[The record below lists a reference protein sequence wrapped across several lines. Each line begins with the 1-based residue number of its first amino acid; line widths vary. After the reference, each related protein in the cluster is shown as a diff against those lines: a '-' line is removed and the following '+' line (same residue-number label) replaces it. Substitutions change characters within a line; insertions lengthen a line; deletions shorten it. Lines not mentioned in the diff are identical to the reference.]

1 VTAAFLALTPQQ
13 LVPQLAFLSPERL
26 LILLVIP
33 LLVLAY
39 IFASRRKNRRGM
51 RFTNT
56 SMLAVVVPKQ
66 SQWRRHLAV
75 ALSLLSL
82 ITLTA
87 AFARPKTQV
96 DVPRE
101 RATIVVVID
110 ASLSMQAT
118 DVQPNRLAAAKQAA
132 VAFVKSL
139 PEKYNVA
146 VVSMSGNP
154 SILVPPTLAHNT
166 VENAINTIQLQE
178 STAIGEAIITAMRA
192 LEQAPKDPSNP
203 NSVAPGAIV
212 LLSDG
217 SNTAG
222 RAPAQ
227 AAAEARSAKVPVYTI
242 AYGTENGYVDLDGK
256 REPVPVDHSQMKDI
270 AQTTG
275 GRYFSA
281 ATPEELKT
289 VYANIGSQVGY
300 EKADREVTARFAG
313 YGLALAVLAALGA
326 ISLGAKWP

>member
-1 VTAAFLALTPQQ
+1 MTTAAAG
-13 LVPQLAFLSPERL
+13 LVPQLAFIAPDRL

-33 LLVLAY
+33 LLVAAY

-56 SMLAVVVPKQ
+56 SMLEVVVPKQ

-101 RATIVVVID
+101 RATVVLVID

-118 DVQPNRLAAAKQAA
+118 DVQPSRLDAAKQAA
-132 VAFVKSL
+132 AEFVEQL
-139 PEKYNVA
+139 PERYNVS
-146 VVSMSGNP
+146 VVSMAGSA
-154 SILVPPTLAHNT
+154 SVLVPPTTAHNT
-166 VENAINTIQLQE
+166 VANAIASIQLQD
-178 STAIGEAIITAMRA
+178 STAIGEGIITGLRA
-192 LEQAPKDPSNP
+192 LQQAPKDPGSP
-203 NSVAPGAIV
+203 NSIAPGAIV

-217 SNTAG
+217 ANTVG
-222 RAPAQ
+222 RAPQQ
-227 AAAEARSAKVPVYTI
+227 AAAEAGAAKVPVYTI

-256 REPVPVDHSQMKDI
+256 REPVPVDHDQMRQVAKLS
-270 AQTTG
+270 G
-275 GRYFSA
+275 GEYFAA
-281 ATPEELKT
+281 ATAEQLRT
-289 VYANIGSQVGY
+289 VYENIGSEVGY
-300 EKADREVTARFAG
+300 EKADREVTSRFAG
-313 YGLALAVLAALGA
+313 YGLAFAVLAALGA
-326 ISLGAKWP
+326 ISLGARWP

>member
-1 VTAAFLALTPQQ
+1 VTTDVALAGP
-13 LVPQLAFLSPERL
+13 VPQLAFLSPERL

-33 LLVLAY
+33 LLILAY

-56 SMLAVVVPKQ
+56 SMLEVVVPKQ
-66 SQWRRHLAV
+66 SQWRRHVAV

-87 AFARPKTQV
+87 AFARPKTSV

-101 RATIVVVID
+101 RATIVLVLD

-118 DVQPNRLAAAKQAA
+118 DVRPTRLDAAKAAAVQ
-132 VAFVKSL
+132 FVKDL
-139 PEKYNVA
+139 PDKFNVS
-146 VVSMSGNP
+146 VVSMAGNA

-166 VENAINTIQLQE
+166 VENAINSIQLQD
-178 STAIGEAIITAMRA
+178 STAIGEGIATAMRA
-192 LEQAPKDPSNP
+192 LQQAPKDPDNP
-203 NSVAPGAIV
+203 DSIAPGAIV

-222 RAPAQ
+222 RSPQ
-227 AAAEARSAKVPVYTI
+227 QSAAEAREAKVPIYTI

-256 REPVPVDHSQMKDI
+256 REPVPVDHQQMAEI
-270 AQTTG
+270 AQLSG
-275 GRYFSA
+275 GETFTA
-281 ATPEELKT
+281 ATASELRR
-289 VYANIGSQVGY
+289 VYQNIGSEVGY
-300 EKADREVTARFAG
+300 EKADREVTSRFAG
-313 YGLALAVLAALGA
+313 YGLAFAVLAALGA

>member
-1 VTAAFLALTPQQ
+1 VTLDLPALQVTPLAALS
-13 LVPQLAFLSPERL
+13 FLSPDRL

-56 SMLAVVVPKQ
+56 SMLDVVVPKQ
-66 SQWRRHLAV
+66 SQWRRHVAV

-101 RATIVVVID
+101 RATVVLVID

-118 DVQPNRLAAAKQAA
+118 DVKPTRLDAAKEAA
-132 VAFVKSL
+132 IEFVARL
-139 PEKYNVA
+139 PEKYNVS
-146 VVSMSGNP
+146 VVSMAGSAAV
-154 SILVPPTLAHNT
+154 LVPPTTAHNT
-166 VENAINTIQLQE
+166 VENAIRSIRLQD
-178 STAIGEAIITAMRA
+178 STAIGEGIATGLAA
-192 LEQAPKDPSNP
+192 LRQAPKNPDDPDA
-203 NSVAPGAIV
+203 VAPGAIV
-212 LLSDG
+212 LLTDG
-217 SNTAG
+217 KNTTG
-222 RAPAQ
+222 RAPLQ
-227 AAAEARSAKVPVYTI
+227 AAADAKAAKVPVYTI

-256 REPVPVDHSQMKDI
+256 REPVPVDHEAMREI
-270 AQTTG
+270 ATVTG
-275 GRYFSA
+275 GRYFAA
-281 ATPEELKT
+281 ATADELKS
-289 VYANIGSQVGY
+289 VYENIGSDVGY

>member
-1 VTAAFLALTPQQ
+1 VG
-13 LVPQLAFLSPERL
+13 LVPQLAFLAPERL

-33 LLVLAY
+33 LMVAAY

-56 SMLAVVVPKQ
+56 SMLEVVVPKQ
-66 SQWRRHLAV
+66 SQWRRHVAV

-101 RATIVVVID
+101 RATVVLVLD

-118 DVQPNRLAAAKQAA
+118 DVRPSRLDAAKQAA
-132 VAFVKSL
+132 TEFVEQL
-139 PEKYNVA
+139 PEKYNVS
-146 VVSMSGNP
+146 VVSMAGAT
-154 SILVPPTLAHNT
+154 SILVPPTTAHNT
-166 VENAINTIQLQE
+166 VESAINSIRLQD
-178 STAIGEAIITAMRA
+178 STAIGEGIVAALRA
-192 LEQAPKDPSNP
+192 LQQAPQDPDNP
-203 NSVAPGAIV
+203 DSVAPGAIV

-217 SNTAG
+217 FNTAG
-222 RAPAQ
+222 RSPQQ
-227 AAAEARSAKVPVYTI
+227 AAVDAGAAEVPVYTI

-256 REPVPVDHSQMKDI
+256 REPVPVDHEAMRQVAELS
-270 AQTTG
+270 G
-275 GRYFSA
+275 GEYFAA
-281 ATPEELKT
+281 ATAEQLQT
-289 VYANIGSQVGY
+289 VYENIGSEVGY
-300 EKADREVTARFAG
+300 EKADREITARFAG

-326 ISLGAKWP
+326 ISLGARWP

>member
-1 VTAAFLALTPQQ
+1 MTPQ
-13 LVPQLAFLSPERL
+13 LSGVVPQLSFLDPQRL

-33 LLVLAY
+33 LLVAAY
-39 IFASRRKNRRGM
+39 VYATRRKNRRGM

-101 RATIVVVID
+101 RATVVLVLD

-118 DVQPNRLAAAKQAA
+118 DVAPTRLDAAKKAA
-132 VAFVKSL
+132 TDFVASL
-139 PEKYNVA
+139 PEKYNVS
-146 VVSMSGNP
+146 VVSMAGSA
-154 SILVPPTLAHNT
+154 SVLVPPTTAHNT
-166 VENAINTIQLQE
+166 VENAIGTIKLQD
-178 STAIGEAIITAMRA
+178 STAIGEGIYTGLRA
-192 LEQAPKDPSNP
+192 LEQAPKDPAQP

-217 SNTAG
+217 SNTVG
-222 RAPAQ
+222 RAPEQ
-227 AAAEARSAKVPVYTI
+227 AATDARAAKVPVYTI

-256 REPVPVDHSQMKDI
+256 REPVPVDHDEMRSV
-270 AQTTG
+270 AQLSG
-275 GRYFSA
+275 GEYFAA
-281 ATPEELKT
+281 ATADQLKQ
-289 VYANIGSQVGY
+289 VYENIGSEVGY
-300 EKADREVTARFAG
+300 EKADREVTSRFAG

-326 ISLGAKWP
+326 ISLGARWP

>member
-1 VTAAFLALTPQQ
+1 MSELAMLT
-13 LVPQLAFLSPERL
+13 PQLAFIAPQRL

-33 LLVLAY
+33 LLILAY

-56 SMLAVVVPKQ
+56 SMLDVVVPKQ

-87 AFARPKTQV
+87 AFARPKTLV

-101 RATIVVVID
+101 RATVVLVID

-118 DVQPNRLAAAKQAA
+118 DVKPTRLDAAKEAA
-132 VAFVKSL
+132 IEFVTQL

-146 VVSMSGNP
+146 VVSMAGTAAV
-154 SILVPPTLAHNT
+154 LVPPTTAHNT
-166 VENAINTIQLQE
+166 VENAIRSIQLQD
-178 STAIGEAIITAMRA
+178 STAIGEGIATALSA
-192 LEQAPKDPSNP
+192 LRQAPKDPNDP
-203 NSVAPGAIV
+203 DAVAPGAIV
-212 LLSDG
+212 LLTDG
-217 SNTAG
+217 KNTTG
-222 RAPAQ
+222 RAPLQ
-227 AAAEARSAKVPVYTI
+227 AAGEAKAAEVPIYTI
-242 AYGTENGYVDLDGK
+242 AYGTENGYVELDGK
-256 REPVPVDHSQMKDI
+256 REPVPVDHEAMQEI
-270 AQTTG
+270 AELTE
-275 GRYFSA
+275 GRYFAA
-281 ATPEELKT
+281 ATAEELKT
-289 VYANIGSQVGY
+289 VYENIGSSVGY
-300 EKADREVTARFAG
+300 EKADREVTSRFAG

>member
-1 VTAAFLALTPQQ
+1 MSE
-13 LVPQLAFLSPERL
+13 LAFIAPQRL
-26 LILLVIP
+26 FILLVIP
-33 LLVLAY
+33 LLILAY

-56 SMLAVVVPKQ
+56 SMLDVVVPKQ

-101 RATIVVVID
+101 RATVVLVID

-118 DVQPNRLAAAKQAA
+118 DVKPTRLDAAKEAA
-132 VAFVKSL
+132 VDFVTRL

-146 VVSMSGNP
+146 VVSMAGTAAV
-154 SILVPPTLAHNT
+154 LVPPTTAHNT
-166 VENAINTIQLQE
+166 VENAIRSIQLQD
-178 STAIGEAIITAMRA
+178 STAIGEGIATALSA
-192 LEQAPKDPSNP
+192 LRQAPKDPNNP
-203 NSVAPGAIV
+203 DAVAPGAIV
-212 LLSDG
+212 LLTDG
-217 SNTAG
+217 KNTAG
-222 RAPAQ
+222 RAPLQAAGEAQ
-227 AAAEARSAKVPVYTI
+227 AAGVPIYTI
-242 AYGTENGYVDLDGK
+242 AYGTENGYVELDGK
-256 REPVPVDHSQMKDI
+256 REPVPVDHEAMQEI
-270 AQTTG
+270 AEVTD
-275 GRYFSA
+275 GRYFAA
-281 ATPEELKT
+281 ATADELKT
-289 VYANIGSQVGY
+289 VYENIGSSVGY
-300 EKADREVTARFAG
+300 EKADREVTSRFAG

>member
-1 VTAAFLALTPQQ
+1 MSPLILGVD
-13 LVPQLAFLSPERL
+13 FLSPARL

-33 LLVLAY
+33 LLVLGY
-39 IFASRRKNRRGM
+39 VFAARRKNRRGM

-56 SMLAVVVPKQ
+56 SMLDVVVPKQ
-66 SQWRRHLAV
+66 SQWRRHVAV

-96 DVPRE
+96 EVPRE
-101 RATIVVVID
+101 RATVVLVID
-110 ASLSMQAT
+110 ASQSMQAT
-118 DVQPNRLAAAKQAA
+118 DVKPTRLDAAKKAA
-132 VAFVKSL
+132 IDFVRQL
-139 PEKYNVA
+139 PEKFNVSI
-146 VVSMSGNP
+146 VSMAGSAA
-154 SILVPPTLAHNT
+154 ILVPPTTAHNT
-166 VENAINTIQLQE
+166 VETAINSIQLQD
-178 STAIGEAIITAMRA
+178 STAIGEGISTALRA
-192 LEQAPKDPSNP
+192 LQQAPQDPKNP

-222 RAPAQ
+222 QAPLQ
-227 AAAEARSAKVPVYTI
+227 AAGEAKAAKVPIYTI

-256 REPVPVDHSQMKDI
+256 RQPVPVDHEEMQQI
-270 AQTTG
+270 AQQTG
-275 GRYFSA
+275 GEYFTA
-281 ATPEELKT
+281 ATPDQLKK
-289 VYANIGSQVGY
+289 VYTNIGSAVGY

-313 YGLALAVLAALGA
+313 YGLAFAVLAALGA

>member
-1 VTAAFLALTPQQ
+1 VIPLILG
-13 LVPQLAFLSPERL
+13 VDFLSPARL

-33 LLVLAY
+33 LLVFAY
-39 IFASRRKNRRGM
+39 VFATRRKNRRGM

-56 SMLAVVVPKQ
+56 SMLDVVVPKQ
-66 SQWRRHLAV
+66 SQWRRHVAV

-87 AFARPKTQV
+87 AFARPKTQIE
-96 DVPRE
+96 VPRE
-101 RATIVVVID
+101 RATVVLVID

-118 DVQPNRLAAAKQAA
+118 DVKPTRLDAAKKAA
-132 VAFVKSL
+132 IDFVRQL
-139 PEKYNVA
+139 PEKYNVSI
-146 VVSMSGNP
+146 VSMAGSAA
-154 SILVPPTLAHNT
+154 ILVPPTTAHNT
-166 VENAINTIQLQE
+166 VETAINSIQLQE
-178 STAIGEAIITAMRA
+178 STAIGDGISTALRA
-192 LEQAPKDPSNP
+192 LQQAPQDPKNP

-222 RAPAQ
+222 QAPLQ
-227 AAAEARSAKVPVYTI
+227 AAGEAKAAKVPIYTI

-256 REPVPVDHSQMKDI
+256 RQPVPVDHGQMQQI
-270 AQTTG
+270 AQQTG
-275 GRYFSA
+275 GEYFSA
-281 ATPEELKT
+281 ATPEQLKK
-289 VYANIGSQVGY
+289 VYTNIGSAVGY

-313 YGLALAVLAALGA
+313 YGLAFAVLAALGA

>member
-1 VTAAFLALTPQQ
+1 VIPLFAFLAPD
-13 LVPQLAFLSPERL
+13 RL
-26 LILLVIP
+26 LILVAIPVLVA
-33 LLVLAY
+33 AY

-56 SMLAVVVPKQ
+56 SMLAVVIPKQ

-87 AFARPKTQV
+87 AFARPKTQIN
-96 DVPRE
+96 VPRE
-101 RATIVVVID
+101 RATVVLVID

-118 DVQPNRLAAAKQAA
+118 DVVRT
-132 VAFVKSL
+132 L
-139 PEKYNVA
+139 PEKFNVS
-146 VVSMSGNP
+146 VVSMAGSA
-154 SILVPPTLAHNT
+154 SILVPPTLAHDT
-166 VENAINTIQLQE
+166 VENAINGIKLQE
-178 STAIGEAIITAMRA
+178 STAIGEGIATALRA
-192 LEQAPKDPSNP
+192 LQQAPKDPKNP
-203 NSVAPGAIV
+203 NSIAPGAIV

-222 RAPAQ
+222 RAPEQ
-227 AAAEARSAKVPVYTI
+227 AATDAHNAKVPIYTI

-256 REPVPVDHSQMKDI
+256 RQLVPVDHQLMQAI
-270 AQTTG
+270 ARISG
-275 GRYFSA
+275 GQYFTA
-281 ATPEELKT
+281 ATAEQLKQ
-289 VYANIGSQVGY
+289 VYQNIGSAVGY

-313 YGLALAVLAALGA
+313 YGLAFAVLAALGA

>member
-1 VTAAFLALTPQQ
+1 MTLALPSLQVTP
-13 LVPQLAFLSPERL
+13 LAALSFLSPDRL

-56 SMLAVVVPKQ
+56 SMLDVVVPKQ
-66 SQWRRHLAV
+66 SQWRRHVAV

-101 RATIVVVID
+101 RATVVLVID
-110 ASLSMQAT
+110 ASLSMEAT
-118 DVQPNRLAAAKQAA
+118 DVKPTRLDAAKEAA
-132 VAFVKSL
+132 IEFVARL
-139 PEKYNVA
+139 PEKYNVS
-146 VVSMSGNP
+146 VVSMAGSAAV
-154 SILVPPTLAHNT
+154 LVPPTTAHNT
-166 VENAINTIQLQE
+166 VENAIRSIRLQD
-178 STAIGEAIITAMRA
+178 STAIGEGIATGLAA
-192 LEQAPKDPSNP
+192 LRQAPKNPDDPDA
-203 NSVAPGAIV
+203 VAPGAIV
-212 LLSDG
+212 LLTDG
-217 SNTAG
+217 KNTTG
-222 RAPAQ
+222 RAPLQ
-227 AAAEARSAKVPVYTI
+227 AAADAKAAKVPVYTI

-256 REPVPVDHSQMKDI
+256 REPVPVDHEAMREI
-270 AQTTG
+270 ATVTG
-275 GRYFSA
+275 GRYFAA
-281 ATPEELKT
+281 ATADELKS
-289 VYANIGSQVGY
+289 VYENIGSDVGY